1 MSLCKTRDINIEH
14 DFDKELSPTIIGIC
28 REILISIIGMINLNM
43 DVDILNKKLLK
54 MMRRKEGMI
63 KKTYIIQVYR
73 QLINSGYLEKN
84 DIVWSL
90 LQKCKTRNISG
101 VCVITLLLDP
111 FPHGQPFSCKHNCY
125 YCPDE
130 SKKNGA
136 EYDMPRSYLLWEPAV
151 QRGFRNGWDAIRQM
165 LDRLDSLHRCGNF
178 VDKIE
183 IILEGGTYTEY
194 PVEYLERFHRDIF
207 WSANT
212 YFDDIKR
219 DPLTIAEEI
228 AINQSAKVPIIG
240 VCIETRP
247 DAVDAFWIKKFRDWG
262 VTRIQLGL
270 QHTDNNVLKKVNRG
284 HNVDCAVETIKLLKD
299 NCFKIDVHLMP
310 DLPFTTPEMDKKMF
324 RDVFLGTDIQ
334 PDQVKIYP
342 CEVTPYT
349 VIEKWYEQGKYKPY
363 AETNPHDLVEVVK
376 YAMEICP
383 PWVRVPRVVR
393 DIPMHYIKAGNA
405 MPNLRQI
412 IDDKF
417 KKEGGSS
424 KDMRTRETGRHSK
437 YLLKDAVCVVRK
449 YYASGSWEYF
459 ISLES
464 KDAVSLFGF
473 IRLRIPPNNHQ
484 PLFECLKNK
493 GLVRELHVY
502 GNLVPVGAKNNGN
515 DSIQHKGVGRK
526 LLKRAEWYAMFNGC
540 SGVAIISGEGVK
552 NYYKKN
558 GYFEEETF
566 MIRDYYL
573 TTNTIIYYCKF
584 VILATILCYWS
595 RSCWIISF

>member
-1 MSLCKTRDINIEH
+1 MAICKSKNKGKDINIEH
-14 DFDKELSPTIIGIC
+14 DFDKELSPTMINIC
-28 REILISIIGMINLNM
+28 KEILISIVGMVDQNQDL
-43 DVDILNKKLLK
+43 DVLNKKLLK

-63 KKTYIIQVYR
+63 KKTDIIMVYR
-73 QLINSGYLEKN
+73 QMLHSGNIQQN
-84 DIVWSL
+84 DVVWGL

-111 FPHGQPFSCKHNCY
+111 FPDGQPFSCKHNCY

-136 EYDMPRSYLLWEPAV
+136 EHDMPRSYLLWEPAV

-165 LDRLDSLHRCGNF
+165 IDRLDGLYRCGNF

-212 YFDDIKR
+212 YFDEVKR
-219 DPLTIAEEI
+219 APLSISEEI
-228 AINQSAKVPIIG
+228 KINQTAKVPIIG

-247 DAVDAFWIKKFRDWG
+247 DAVNAFWIKKFRDWG

-270 QHTDNNVLKKVNRG
+270 QHTDNEILKRVNRG
-284 HNVDCAVETIKLLKD
+284 HNVECAVETIKLLKD
-299 NCFKIDVHLMP
+299 NCFKIDLHLMP
-310 DLPFTTPEMDKKMF
+310 DLPFTTPEKDKKMF

-349 VIEKWYEQGKYKPY
+349 VIEKWYDKGKYKPY
-363 AETNPHDLVEVVK
+363 AESCPQDLVDVVK

-405 MPNLRQI
+405 LPNLRQI

-417 KKEGGSS
+417 KKEGGAS
-424 KDMRTRETGRHSK
+424 KDMRSRETGRHSK
-437 YLLKDAVCVVRK
+437 YLLKDAVYVVRK

-473 IRLRIPPNNHQ
+473 IRLRIPPNNHR
-484 PLFECLKNK
+484 PLFECLKDK

-502 GNLVPVGAKNNGN
+502 GNLVPVGVKNGGGG
-515 DSIQHKGVGRK
+515 SVQHKGVGRK
-526 LLKRAEWYAMFNGC
+526 LLKRAEWYALFNGC
-540 SGVAIISGEGVK
+540 AGVAIISGEGVK
-552 NYYKKN
+552 NYYRKN

-566 MIRDYYL
+566 MVRDYFVIA
-573 TTNTIIYYCKF
+573 IIYNILLFLKAIVFKIENF
-584 VILATILCYWS
+584 V
-595 RSCWIISF
+595 R